1 MANVTL
7 YIPDDLKKR
16 MSRHKDIRWSRA
28 IRTII
33 ESELSDF
40 EEAEKLAQ
48 GSNLTQEDVDF
59 LTEKVNEDIRKH
71 VRALKNEI
79 GR

>member
-1 MANVTL
+1 MANLTL
-7 YIPDDLKKR
+7 FVPDDLKKR

-33 ESELSDF
+33 EGKLDDL
-40 EEAEKLAQ
+40 EEADELAQ
-48 GSNLTQEDVDF
+48 GSTLTAEDVEL

-71 VRALKNEI
+71 VRALK
-79 GR
+79 R